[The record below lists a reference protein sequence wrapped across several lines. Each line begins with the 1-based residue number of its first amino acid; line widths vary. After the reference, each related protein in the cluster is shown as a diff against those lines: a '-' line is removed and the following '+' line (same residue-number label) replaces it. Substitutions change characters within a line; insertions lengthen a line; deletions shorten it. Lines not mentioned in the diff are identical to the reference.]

1 MKMEQAGKNCFG
13 VLRTLGMIVMVAALA
28 VPAIASAADTPRRP
42 NIVIILGDDLGFADM
57 GSFGSE
63 IKTPNLDS
71 LARDGVRFSNFYTH
85 ASCSPTRSL
94 LLSGV
99 DTHLNGM
106 GNMDEWTAPNQW
118 GVDGYEG
125 VLNNHVVTLPQLLKD
140 AGYHTYMVGKWH
152 LGKAP
157 DQIPAA
163 RGSSAT
169 SRCSTG
175 RAVTGT

>member
-1 MKMEQAGKNCFG
+1 METVLQLSRGAIVSRPANLGRLVRRPVIVG
-13 VLRTLGMIVMVAALA
+13 VFAALA
-28 VPAIASAADTPRRP
+28 AVVIAAAADAPRRP
-42 NIVIILGDDLGFADM
+42 NIVIILGDDMGYADM

-71 LARDGVRFSNFYTH
+71 LAKDGVRFTSFYTH

-99 DTHLNGM
+99 DTHLNGL

-125 VLNNHVVTLPQLLKD
+125 YLNNRVVTLPQLLKES
-140 AGYHTYMVGKWH
+140 GYHTYMVG
-152 LGKAP
+152 
-157 DQIPAA
+157 
-163 RGSSAT
+163 
-169 SRCSTG
+169 
-175 RAVTGT
+175 